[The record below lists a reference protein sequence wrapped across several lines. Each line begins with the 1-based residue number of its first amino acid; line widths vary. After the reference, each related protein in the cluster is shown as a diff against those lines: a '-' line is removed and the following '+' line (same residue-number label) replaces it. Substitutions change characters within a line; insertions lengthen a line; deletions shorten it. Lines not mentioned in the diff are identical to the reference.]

1 QQTDKILKTFPE
13 VHHVFGKMG
22 RAETATDP
30 APLSMMETIVRL
42 KPKEEWPDPNKT
54 TQELMSE
61 MDAAIHFPGLS
72 NAWTMPIKT
81 RIDML
86 STGIKTPVGIKVSG
100 PDLSV
105 LQRVSG
111 DIEQAMKTMP
121 ETLSA
126 FGDRSVGGYFLDFD
140 INREEASR
148 YGLTVGDVQDVIQT
162 AIGGMNVTETI
173 EGLERYPVNLRY
185 PRELRD
191 DLQTLKRVLIATPTG
206 VQIPLAQVAE
216 LQLNRG
222 PPSIKSEDARPNAWI
237 YVDIKTSDIG
247 GFVEKAKK
255 VLEEKIEIPPGYTL
269 TWSGQYEY
277 MERAAERLRIVVPAT
292 LLLIFLLLYLNFRNV
307 SEPALVLLSIPFG
320 LIGGIWLIYVYGFN
334 LSVAVA
340 VGFIALA
347 GVGSEGGV
355 LVLTFIDQEI
365 KKRQKDKNEPL
376 SLNEIIDAVSSA
388 TSTRVR
394 PVVMTTV
401 STMAGL
407 IPIMWSTGAGADV
420 THRVAAPMLGGILS
434 ATILNLLVLP
444 VIYSLVLQFKEGRRK
459 QGELTKLDSG
469 ITHKS

>member
-1 QQTDKILKTFPE
+1 
-13 VHHVFGKMG
+13 
-22 RAETATDP
+22 
-30 APLSMMETIVRL
+30 
-42 KPKEEWPDPNKT
+42 
-54 TQELMSE
+54 
-61 MDAAIHFPGLS
+61 
-72 NAWTMPIKT
+72 MPIKT

-86 STGIKTPVGIKVSG
+86 STGIKTPVGIKVAG

-105 LQRVSG
+105 LQQISEN
-111 DIEQAMKTMP
+111 IEQAMKTMP

-126 FGDRSVGGYFLDFD
+126 FGDRAVGGYFLDFD

-148 YGLTVGDVQDVIQT
+148 YGLTVGDVQDVIQS
-162 AIGGMNVTETI
+162 AIGGMNVTETV

-191 DLQTLKRVLIATPTG
+191 DFQSLQRVLIATPTG
-206 VQIPLAQVAE
+206 AQIPLAQVAE

-222 PPSIKSEDARPNAWI
+222 PPSIKSENARPNAWI
-237 YVDIKTSDIG
+237 YVDITTSDIG
-247 GFVEKAKK
+247 GFVAKAKK
-255 VLEEKIEIPPGYTL
+255 VLEERIDIPPGYTL

-292 LLLIFLLLYLNFRNV
+292 LLIIFLLLYLNFRNV
-307 SEPALVLLSIPFG
+307 SEPVLVLLSIPFG
-320 LIGGIWLIYVYGFN
+320 LIGGIWLIYLYGFN

-365 KKRQKDKNEPL
+365 KKRRKDKNELL
-376 SLNEIIDAVSSA
+376 SLHEIIDAVSSA
-388 TSTRVR
+388 TTLRVR

-407 IPIMWSTGAGADV
+407 IPIMLSSGAGADV

-444 VIYSLVLQFKEGRRK
+444 VIYSLILQFQEGRRK
-459 QGELTKLDSG
+459 QGEITKVD
-469 ITHKS
+469 